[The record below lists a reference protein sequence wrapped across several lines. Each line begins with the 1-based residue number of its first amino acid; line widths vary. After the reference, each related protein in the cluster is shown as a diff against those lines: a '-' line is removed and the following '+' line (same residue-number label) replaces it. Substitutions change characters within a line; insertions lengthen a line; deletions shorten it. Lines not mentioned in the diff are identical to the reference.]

1 MRSYIHNSIQVQ
13 TGKSTCRV
21 NSPKNKPHRPV
32 RHRRKQFGGSIVEFA
47 LAASFFFAIFMT
59 ILDLSVYGYVKLTMQ
74 NAVREGARY
83 AVTGRSDLDPDGN
96 GDREAA
102 VIQMIS
108 DASNGYLEQVMN
120 VDDIRVEDI
129 DGNAVASFGSAGDII
144 AIHLDCE
151 WPAASPLTYPFVE
164 GGKYQFTVSTAMRN
178 EAF

>member
-1 MRSYIHNSIQVQ
+1 
-13 TGKSTCRV
+13 
-21 NSPKNKPHRPV
+21 
-32 RHRRKQFGGSIVEFA
+32 
-47 LAASFFFAIFMT
+47 MT

-129 DGNAVASFGSAGDII
+129 DGNACLLYTSPSPRDKSSSRMPSSA
-144 AIHLDCE
+144 
-151 WPAASPLTYPFVE
+151 
-164 GGKYQFTVSTAMRN
+164 
-178 EAF
+178 